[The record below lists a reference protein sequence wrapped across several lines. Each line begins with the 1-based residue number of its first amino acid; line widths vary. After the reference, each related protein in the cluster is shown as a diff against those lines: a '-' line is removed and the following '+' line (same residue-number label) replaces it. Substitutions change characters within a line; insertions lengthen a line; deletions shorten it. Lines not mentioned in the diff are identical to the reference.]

1 MNVQWFSLCVRW
13 IPFGFPLVLSGLPLL
28 SPPTSHHPPRPSDL
42 WISPPAPH
50 RYRPAPLAPPG
61 FGMRWGEGGLLTGY
75 GFVGTC
81 ACCLGMNMCVIPLW
95 GCVVVF
101 LSVEYS
107 FNLQG
112 VWWEA
117 RRGEVWKEVWRW
129 AGSELVVR

>member
-1 MNVQWFSLCVRW
+1 
-13 IPFGFPLVLSGLPLL
+13 
-28 SPPTSHHPPRPSDL
+28 
-42 WISPPAPH
+42 
-50 RYRPAPLAPPG
+50 
-61 FGMRWGEGGLLTGY
+61 MRWGEGGLLTGTALWEHVLV
-75 GFVGTC
+75 F
-81 ACCLGMNMCVIPLW
+81 LGMNMCVIPLW

>member
-28 SPPTSHHPPRPSDL
+28 SPQPPTT
-42 WISPPAPH
+42 
-50 RYRPAPLAPPG
+50 PLAPPTCGLALPPPTDIYQPPLPPRIWYALGGGG
-61 FGMRWGEGGLLTGY
+61 FINRY